1 MSRSSGTVEGE
12 PELSPQCRAILDAH
26 GIDYSLQARGTK
38 EFAKRVAP
46 LLPTIGVM
54 PQGDGKSR
62 HSNAIVVVDKDGN
75 IAAITPRSEERR
87 VGKECVSTCRSR
99 CSPFQ

>member
-1 MSRSSGTVEGE
+1 MSRIIGTVEGE
-12 PELSPQCRAILDAH
+12 PELSPKVRAILDAH

-62 HSNAIVVVDKDGN
+62 HSNAIVVVDTVGN
-75 IAAITPRSEERR
+75 IAAITHRSEERR
-87 VGKECVSTCRSR
+87 VGNGCVSTCRSR
-99 CSPFQ
+99 WSPYP